1 MRSNLFVGNYVVEI
15 TVPLRNF
22 GFGFGAALQFEFEA
36 RLPLS
41 QLFSCQTFNSS
52 QAFSTEARI
61 CTNVSDSKILAAISW
76 LRSETLLGPISILRT
91 VKVAQFEY
99 IHL

>member
-61 CTNVSDSKILAAISW
+61 CTHVSDSKQDFGSDKLASKRDFTWANFNSKN
-76 LRSETLLGPISILRT
+76 SKGG
-91 VKVAQFEY
+91 AF
-99 IHL
+99 

>member
-36 RLPLS
+36 TLPLS
-41 QLFSCQTFNSS
+41 QFSCQTFNSS

-61 CTNVSDSKILAAISW
+61 CTNVSDSKILVAISW
-76 LRSETLLGPISILRT
+76 LRSETLLGPISIPRT
-91 VKVAQFEY
+91 VKEAQFKY

>member
-22 GFGFGAALQFEFEA
+22 GFGFGAALQLEFEA

-61 CTNVSDSKILAAISW
+61 CTNVSDLKILVAISW
-76 LRSETLLGPISILRT
+76 LRSKTLLGPISIPRT
-91 VKVAQFEY
+91 VKVAQFKY